1 MKSRVR
7 ARLAGFTLVELMIVV
22 AIATILFA
30 IAVPSYMSQV
40 RQSRRTE
47 AKTALLDLAGREES
61 FLSTNGSA
69 YTNVATTLGYSA
81 WPVTTPNG
89 YYTINLNGPLSC
101 VAAQGAALACDPTA
115 HAPNGPSYYLTATPV
130 AGLSQAGDTQCTSFS
145 VDSLGN
151 QFALGTLT
159 SAQCWAQ

>member
-61 FLSTNGSA
+61 FMSTNGSA
-69 YTNVATTLGYSA
+69 YTNAAATLGYSA
-81 WPVTTPNG
+81 LPATTPNG
-89 YYTINLNGPLSC
+89 YYTLTVAVVLPLRGRLSAATRTPMRRTGP
-101 VAAQGAALACDPTA
+101 PTTSPPPRSPA
-115 HAPNGPSYYLTATPV
+115 SARPATRNARPSRSTRSAT
-130 AGLSQAGDTQCTSFS
+130 SSR
-145 VDSLGN
+145 
-151 QFALGTLT
+151 LGTLT

>member
-7 ARLAGFTLVELMIVV
+7 AQVAGFTLVELMIVV

-61 FLSTNGSA
+61 FMSTNGSA
-69 YTNVATTLGYSA
+69 YTNAAATLGYSA
-81 WPVTTPNG
+81 LPATTPNG
-89 YYTINLNGPLSC
+89 YYTLTVACI
-101 VAAQGAALACDPTA
+101 AAQGAALGCDPNA
-115 HAPNGPSYYLTATPV
+115 NAPNGPAYYLTATPV
-130 AGLSQAGDTQCTSFS
+130 AGLSQAKDTQCTSFS

-151 QFALGTLT
+151 QFATGTLT